1 MIEVRITLNNYKY
14 KKKKIM
20 KTLNFESTKSIFDE
34 FVLTNEEMIT
44 VRGGDRDPAPFP
56 ATPPIKI

>member
-1 MIEVRITLNNYKY
+1 
-14 KKKKIM
+14 M

-44 VRGGDRDPAPFP
+44 VRGGDREPSPYP
-56 ATPPIKI
+56 TTPPIKI